1 MFPLLCKGIVQFLS
15 IAKCP
20 ATIGKKI
27 CMRHLVLNV
36 ISRHYCLLFKD
47 HSLQQTLSRK
57 PTSRPRPPYEIL
69 TCCPTQMQEKKK
81 KLKTR
86 LSFCHLQYQA
96 MFKVYR
102 VTLVALQKAIMYSMK
117 RSGPGRHKSLTQF
130 LFFFFLYFNEF
141 LFLYILHFF
150 YVLTYEHVAKIQ
162 KKRREN

>member
-1 MFPLLCKGIVQFLS
+1 MYEAPCPQRHFPTLLSTVQRPFPLANTQQKAHLPPTPSLRNINVLS
-15 IAKCP
+15 NLDV
-20 ATIGKKI
+20 GK
-27 CMRHLVLNV
+27 
-36 ISRHYCLLFKD
+36 
-47 HSLQQTLSRK
+47 
-57 PTSRPRPPYEIL
+57 E
-69 TCCPTQMQEKKK
+69 K

-117 RSGPGRHKSLTQF
+117 RNGPGRHKSLTQF
-130 LFFFFLYFNEF
+130 FFFFFLYFNEF